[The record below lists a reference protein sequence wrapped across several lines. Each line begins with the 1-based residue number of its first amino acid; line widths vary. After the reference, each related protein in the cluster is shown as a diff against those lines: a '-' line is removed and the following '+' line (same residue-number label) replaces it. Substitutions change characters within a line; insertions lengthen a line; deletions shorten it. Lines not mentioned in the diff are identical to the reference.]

1 MYSEMSNLILNSDNM
16 EVVDSRKILL
26 QQQHH
31 FHVLAVDDSLTDRKL
46 LERLLI
52 AGSSCK
58 VTCVDSGDKA
68 LKYLGLI
75 DEQVL
80 QNNNNSTTNSLL
92 ESSSPPQ
99 PLQLQEGSKV
109 NLIMT
114 DYCMPGMNGYDLLKR
129 LKGSSCKDVPVVI
142 MSSENVPSIVSMCL
156 EEGAEEFLIKP
167 LQLSDLQ
174 KLQPYFVKSVE
185 NSCDEQES
193 ANSSTDSDNDDLMS
207 ISMNNNDNSTNSNSI
222 SKRKAMSTEPPE
234 RSRPKM
240 KGLAV
245 V

>member
-1 MYSEMSNLILNSDNM
+1 MLIYIY
-16 EVVDSRKILL
+16 R
-26 QQQHH
+26 
-31 FHVLAVDDSLTDRKL
+31 
-46 LERLLI
+46 
-52 AGSSCK
+52 
-58 VTCVDSGDKA
+58 
-68 LKYLGLI
+68 
-75 DEQVL
+75 
-80 QNNNNSTTNSLL
+80 
-92 ESSSPPQ
+92 
-99 PLQLQEGSKV
+99 
-109 NLIMT
+109 
-114 DYCMPGMNGYDLLKR
+114 
-129 LKGSSCKDVPVVI
+129 
-142 MSSENVPSIVSMCL
+142 CL